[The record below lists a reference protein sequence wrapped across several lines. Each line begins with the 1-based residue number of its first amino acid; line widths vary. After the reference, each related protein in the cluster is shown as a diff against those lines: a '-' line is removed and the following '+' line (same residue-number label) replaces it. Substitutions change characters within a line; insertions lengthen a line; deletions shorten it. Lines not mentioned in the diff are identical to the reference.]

1 MLEIF
6 IKMKL
11 NNNLK
16 NIRFEK
22 NQISQ
27 DALAKAVNV
36 SRQTINS
43 IENGK
48 FNPSVLLALQIS
60 KYFGKKIEEI
70 FFLKED

>member
-1 MLEIF
+1 
-6 IKMKL
+6 MKL
-11 NNNLK
+11 KNNLK
-16 NIRFEK
+16 YIRFEK

-27 DALAKAVNV
+27 EALAKGVNV

-60 KYFGKKIEEI
+60 KYLEKKIEEI
-70 FFLKED
+70 FFLEEV

>member
-1 MLEIF
+1 
-6 IKMKL
+6 MKL
-11 NNNLK
+11 KNNLK

-27 DALAKAVNV
+27 EALAKGVNV

-48 FNPSVLLALQIS
+48 FNPSILLALQIS
-60 KYFGKKIEEI
+60 NYFEKKIEEI
-70 FFLKED
+70 FFLEED